1 LKNIMAENFKLLL
14 RLFFRFIALRQQTSV
29 AARSRS
35 VSMLLIG
42 YMLFSYSDVYTRY
55 NGENKD

>member
-1 LKNIMAENFKLLL
+1 MAENFKLLL